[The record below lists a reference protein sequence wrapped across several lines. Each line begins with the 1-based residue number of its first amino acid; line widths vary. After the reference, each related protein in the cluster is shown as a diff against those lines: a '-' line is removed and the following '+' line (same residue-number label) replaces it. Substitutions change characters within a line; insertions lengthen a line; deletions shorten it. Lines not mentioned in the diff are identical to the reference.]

1 MIKIFSTFF
10 LRRSNKK
17 TIPNLVSGFTL
28 PEIIVTTAIF
38 TVILGAVSLFARD
51 IFYYNTVFSSGL
63 ASYDDARKI
72 LRPIASEIRSAAQSS
87 SGSYNIE
94 SANSTSFV
102 FFSDINA
109 DGKKERI
116 RYFLSSTTLRRGV
129 IIPTGSPYQYLSANE
144 TFTNVVSNVRNGT
157 TSIFTYYDS
166 NYDGTTGALSL
177 PVSIASIRLVKITLI
192 IDADPSKPPVPM
204 TVTTQVSI
212 RNLKDNL

>member
-1 MIKIFSTFF
+1 MIKNLFSKMN
-10 LRRSNKK
+10 NKK
-17 TIPNLVSGFTL
+17 TIPNLMSGFTL

-94 SANSTSFV
+94 SANGTSFV
-102 FFSDINA
+102 FFSDVNA

-116 RYFLSSTTLRRGV
+116 RYFLSGTTLRRGV
-129 IIPTGSPYQYLSANE
+129 IMPTGSPYQYLSANE

-157 TSIFTYYDS
+157 DPIFTYYDS
-166 NYDGTTGALSL
+166 NYDGTTSALSL
-177 PVSIASIRLVKITLI
+177 PVSISNIRLVKIILI

>member
-1 MIKIFSTFF
+1 MIKNLFSKMN
-10 LRRSNKK
+10 NKK
-17 TIPNLVSGFTL
+17 TIPNLMSGFTL

-102 FFSDINA
+102 FFSDVNA

-116 RYFLSSTTLRRGV
+116 RYFLSGTTLRRGV
-129 IIPTGSPYQYLSANE
+129 IMPT
-144 TFTNVVSNVRNGT
+144 
-157 TSIFTYYDS
+157 
-166 NYDGTTGALSL
+166 
-177 PVSIASIRLVKITLI
+177 
-192 IDADPSKPPVPM
+192 
-204 TVTTQVSI
+204 
-212 RNLKDNL
+212 